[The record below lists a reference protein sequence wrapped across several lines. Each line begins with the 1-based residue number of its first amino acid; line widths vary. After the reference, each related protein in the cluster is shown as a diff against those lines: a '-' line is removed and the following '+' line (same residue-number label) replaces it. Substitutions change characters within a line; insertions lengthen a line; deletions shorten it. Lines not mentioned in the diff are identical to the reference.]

1 MKKQFICL
9 GESTEKYITVTVPIE
24 KEVTRNDTNG
34 EELKKIHL
42 TYYKFLI
49 LQDLWQSLHQILWI
63 IFLKKFLE
71 LNVNRDMTIKKVR
84 LVELNISIGT
94 VFLKIKTGKFLIENK
109 YLFPNKNYQQK
120 FDKKLKE

>member
-94 VFLKIKTGKFLIENK
+94 VFLKIKTGKFLIEYK